1 LNERIRDI
9 GEDDEKALLIGLG
22 RCSESYLHCA
32 FRLYPCKLGLILDG
46 NIVHYAA
53 ERVRLRCQIKTERQ

>member
-22 RCSESYLHCA
+22 RYSESYLHCILG
-32 FRLYPCKLGLILDG
+32 LYTCKLGLILDG
-46 NIVHYAA
+46 ASCTLPLK
-53 ERVRLRCQIKTERQ
+53 E